1 MNKKLI
7 FINIILLFILYIFSE
22 YISYSLNLRSDLTSG
37 LFVDK
42 TANFITNS
50 FTLPI
55 KNFGNAIKIAE
66 NHGNSGPRIHYRKDN
81 YFGTD
86 FNKSPVILYGCSYT
100 ACVHLS
106 DDECLSGIL
115 TNLTGRPV
123 YNRGLAGYGMQH
135 SLYHIENN
143 LKDLL
148 LKYNSQL
155 LKSLNNNNLPQ
166 NLHSGSEP
174 HYAIY
179 TFIED
184 HVNRL
189 YRPND
194 FSDKWL
200 MFYKFSPQND
210 KLIPVN
216 DFDMLFWHSYI
227 LRTLWMKKYHNCTDE
242 SVINT
247 TERSKLLSAMFL
259 QMKKGLETKIND
271 VQFSIFV
278 FNGDRHIK
286 EIENELIDNG
296 IKIVY
301 LSELSDINFED
312 EKYRLENDFH
322 PNALAWEI
330 ITPLLIKELNL

>member
-1 MNKKLI
+1 MMKKKVI
-7 FINIILLFILYIFSE
+7 VVNIILLLILYIFSE
-22 YISYSLNLRSDLTSG
+22 YVSYSLNLRGDLTSG

-42 TANFITNS
+42 KSNFITNS

-55 KNFGNAIKIAE
+55 KNFKNSIIIAE
-66 NHGNSGPRIHYRKDN
+66 NGGNSGPRIHYRKDIYADAN
-81 YFGTD
+81 

-100 ACVHLS
+100 SCVWLS
-106 DDECLSGIL
+106 DEECLSGIL
-115 TNLTGRPV
+115 QKETGHPV
-123 YNRGLAGYGMQH
+123 FNRGLAGYGIQH

-148 LKYNSQL
+148 RKYNIQL
-155 LKSLNNNNLPQ
+155 LTSLHNNLPR
-166 NLHSGSEP
+166 NLHLGNEP
-174 HYAIY
+174 YYVIY

-200 MFYKFSPQND
+200 MFYKFSSKNN

-216 DFDMLFWHSYI
+216 DFHMLFGHSYI
-227 LRTLWMKKYHNCTDE
+227 LRTLWKKKYSNCTDE
-242 SVINT
+242 SVIST
-247 TERSKLLSAMFL
+247 AERSKLLSVMFL
-259 QMKKGLETKIND
+259 QMKNGLETKIND

-286 EIENELIDNG
+286 EIENELVANG
-296 IKIVY
+296 IKVIY

-312 EKYRLENDFH
+312 EKYRLEGDFH
-322 PNALAWEI
+322 PNGLAWKI